1 MTSANAYD
9 AVESEMD
16 RPRQAFNDVFAA
28 RKMSGTRAERV
39 IKYVPIK

>member
-16 RPRQAFNDVFAA
+16 RSRQAFNGVFAA
-28 RKMSGTRAERV
+28 GKVSSTRAEQV

>member
-9 AVESEMD
+9 MWESEMD

-28 RKMSGTRAERV
+28 GEVSSTRVEQV
-39 IKYVPIK
+39 IRHVPIK

>member
-9 AVESEMD
+9 AMKSEME

-28 RKMSGTRAERV
+28 GKVSSTRAEGV
-39 IKYVPIK
+39 SPIK